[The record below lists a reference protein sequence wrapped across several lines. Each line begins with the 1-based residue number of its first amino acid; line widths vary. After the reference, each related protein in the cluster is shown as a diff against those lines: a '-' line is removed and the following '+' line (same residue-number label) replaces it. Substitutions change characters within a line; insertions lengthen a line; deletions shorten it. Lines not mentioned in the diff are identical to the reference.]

1 MELTIDAK
9 DLATVLALPNRA
21 VPSRP
26 SNPVLTNLLLKAED
40 NTLAVTGSDLG
51 AVTITAKAKASI
63 AVEGEVLLPAKL
75 LTDMVGRMEGN
86 LALNWDPETSQAII
100 IAAPGCSYS
109 LSGQP
114 GEDYPL
120 IERAEGQQLTME
132 ASTLA
137 RALEATLAIVSDDES
152 KQILCG
158 VHLQPASDGLEVAST
173 DGHRLSVFPVA
184 QEALEAFTPVTLPS
198 KGLKALSG
206 HLGKAEGM
214 VAVTLDNTIATNE
227 LDNTIAT
234 FDLGDLVFTTRLLEG
249 QYPEYRRLIP
259 TAFAVETLINRQA
272 WIDALGRIMVVASQK
287 NDIVKHQWNDQ
298 GQLVLEADVQGSSGR
313 ELVGCEASE
322 GQGEDVLGKAKNPMA
337 FNGDYL
343 LDGLK
348 AFGSEQVIL
357 HTNTP
362 TSPATIT
369 APGSSQVY
377 LVMPVQIRDQI

>member
-1 MELTIDAK
+1 MLLTIDAK
-9 DLATVLALPNRA
+9 DLANVLALPNRA

-26 SNPVLTNLLLKAED
+26 SNPVMLNLLLKAED

-63 AVEGEVLLPAKL
+63 AVEGEILLPAKL
-75 LTDMVGRMEGN
+75 LTDMVGRMQGI
-86 LALNWDPETSQAII
+86 LHLTWDTETSQATINTL
-100 IAAPGCSYS
+100 GGKYS

-120 IERAEGQQLTME
+120 IERAEGQQLTLE

-137 RALEATLAIVSDDES
+137 RALESTLVTASDDES

-158 VHLQPASDGLEVAST
+158 VHLQPAADGLEVAST

-214 VAVTLDNTIATNE
+214 VTVT

-234 FDLGDLVFTTRLLEG
+234 FDLGGLVFTTRLLEG

-259 TAFAVETLINRQA
+259 QAFVVETLINRQD

-287 NDIVKHQWNDQ
+287 QGIIRHQWNDQ

-377 LVMPVQIRDQI
+377 LVMPIQIREPA

>member
-1 MELTIDAK
+1 MLLTIDAK
-9 DLATVLALPNRA
+9 DLAAVLALPNRA

-26 SNPVLTNLLLKAED
+26 SNPVTLNLLLKAED

-63 AVEGEVLLPAKL
+63 AVEGEILLPAKL
-75 LTDMVGRMEGN
+75 LTDMVGRMQGI
-86 LALNWDPETSQAII
+86 LHLTWDTETSQATINTL
-100 IAAPGCSYS
+100 GGKYS

-114 GEDYPL
+114 GEEYPL
-120 IERAEGQQLTME
+120 IERAEGQQLILE

-137 RALEATLAIVSDDES
+137 RAVESTLVTASDDES

-158 VHLQPASDGLEVAST
+158 VHLQPVADGLEVAST

-214 VAVTLDNTIATNE
+214 VAVTLDNTIAT
-227 LDNTIAT
+227 

-272 WIDALGRIMVVASQK
+272 WIDALSRIMVVASQK
-287 NDIVKHQWNDQ
+287 QGIIRHQWNDQ

-313 ELVGCEASE
+313 ELVDCEASE

>member
-26 SNPVLTNLLLKAED
+26 SNPVMTNLLLKAEGD
-40 NTLAVTGSDLG
+40 TLAVTGSDLG
-51 AVTITAKAKASI
+51 AVTITAKASASI

-114 GEDYPL
+114 GEEYPL
-120 IERAEGQQLTME
+120 IERAEGQQLTLE

-137 RALEATLAIVSDDES
+137 QALEATLVTVSDDES

-158 VHLQPASDGLEVAST
+158 VDLQPVADGLEVAST

-214 VAVTLDNTIATNE
+214 VAVTLDNTIAT
-227 LDNTIAT
+227 

-272 WIDALGRIMVVASQK
+272 WIDALSRIMVVASQK
-287 NDIVKHQWNDQ
+287 QGIIRHQWNDQ

-313 ELVGCEASE
+313 ELVDCEASE

-343 LDGLK
+343 LDGLRV
-348 AFGSEQVIL
+348 FGSEQVIL

>member
-9 DLATVLALPNRA
+9 DLANVLALPNRA

-26 SNPVLTNLLLKAED
+26 SNPVLTNLLLKAEGD
-40 NTLAVTGSDLG
+40 TLAVTGSDLG
-51 AVTITAKAKASI
+51 AVTITAKASASI
-63 AVEGEVLLPAKL
+63 AVEGEILLPAKL
-75 LTDMVGRMEGN
+75 LTDMVGRMDGN
-86 LALNWDPETSQAII
+86 LALNWDPETSQATINTL
-100 IAAPGCSYS
+100 GSKYS

-114 GEDYPL
+114 GEEYPL
-120 IERAEGQQLTME
+120 IERAEGQQLTLE

-137 RALEATLAIVSDDES
+137 QALEATLVTASNDES

-158 VHLQPASDGLEVAST
+158 VHLQPDADGLEVAST
-173 DGHRLSVFPVA
+173 DGHRLSVFPVV
-184 QEALEAFTPVTLPS
+184 QEGVEAFTPVTLPS
-198 KGLKALSG
+198 KGLEALG
-206 HLGKAEGM
+206 KHLGKAEGM
-214 VAVTLDNTIATNE
+214 VAVT

-259 TAFAVETLINRQA
+259 TAFAVETLINRQD
-272 WIDALGRIMVVASQK
+272 WIDALSRIMVVASQK
-287 NDIVKHQWNDQ
+287 QGIIRHQWNDQ

-313 ELVGCEASE
+313 ELVDCEASE

>member
-51 AVTITAKAKASI
+51 AVTITAKASASI

-114 GEDYPL
+114 GEEYPL
-120 IERAEGQQLTME
+120 IERAEGQQLTLE

-137 RALEATLAIVSDDES
+137 QALEATLAIVSDDES

-158 VHLQPASDGLEVAST
+158 VHLQPVADGLEVAST

-214 VAVTLDNTIATNE
+214 VAVTLDNTIAT
-227 LDNTIAT
+227 

-259 TAFAVETLINRQA
+259 TAFAVETLINRQQ
-272 WIDALGRIMVVASQK
+272 WIDALSRIMVVASQK
-287 NDIVKHQWNDQ
+287 QGIIRHQWNDQ

-313 ELVGCEASE
+313 ELVDCEASE

-377 LVMPVQIRDQI
+377 LVMPIQIREPA

>member
-26 SNPVLTNLLLKAED
+26 SNPVMTNLLLKAEGD
-40 NTLAVTGSDLG
+40 TLAVTGSDLG
-51 AVTITAKAKASI
+51 AVTITAKASASI

-114 GEDYPL
+114 GEEYPL
-120 IERAEGQQLTME
+120 IERAEGQQLTLE

-137 RALEATLAIVSDDES
+137 QALEATLVTASDDES

-158 VHLQPASDGLEVAST
+158 VHLQPVADGLEVAST

-214 VAVTLDNTIATNE
+214 VAVTLDNTIAT
-227 LDNTIAT
+227 

-272 WIDALGRIMVVASQK
+272 WIDALSRIMVVASQK
-287 NDIVKHQWNDQ
+287 QGIIRHQWNDQ

-313 ELVGCEASE
+313 ELVDCEASE

>member
-26 SNPVLTNLLLKAED
+26 SNPVMTNLLLKAEGD
-40 NTLAVTGSDLG
+40 TLAVTGSDLG
-51 AVTITAKAKASI
+51 AVTITAKTAASI

-75 LTDMVGRMEGN
+75 LTDMMGRMDGN
-86 LALNWDPETSQAII
+86 LALNWDPETSQATISTQ
-100 IAAPGCSYS
+100 GSKYS

-114 GEDYPL
+114 GKDYPL
-120 IERAEGQQLTME
+120 IERAEGQQLTLE

-137 RALEATLAIVSDDES
+137 QALEATLAIVSDDES

-173 DGHRLSVFPVA
+173 NGHRLSVFPVA

-214 VAVTLDNTIATNE
+214 VTVT

-234 FDLGDLVFTTRLLEG
+234 FDLGGLVFTTRLLEG

-259 TAFAVETLINRQA
+259 QAFVVETLINRQD

-313 ELVGCEASE
+313 ELVDCEASE

>member
-9 DLATVLALPNRA
+9 DLAAVLALPNRA

-26 SNPVLTNLLLKAED
+26 SNPVLANLLLKAEGD
-40 NTLAVTGSDLG
+40 TLAVTGSDLG
-51 AVTITAKAKASI
+51 AVTITAKTRASI
-63 AVEGEVLLPAKL
+63 AIEGEILLPAKL
-75 LTDMVGRMEGN
+75 LTDMVGRMDGN

-120 IERAEGQQLTME
+120 IERAQGQQLTLE

-137 RALEATLAIVSDDES
+137 RALDATLVTASDDET

-158 VHLQPASDGLEVAST
+158 VHLQPVADGLEVAST
-173 DGHRLSVFPVA
+173 NGHCLSVFPVA
-184 QEALEAFTPVTLPS
+184 QEATEAFTPVTLPS
-198 KGLKALSG
+198 RGLEALSR

-214 VAVTLDNTIATNE
+214 VTVTIEQPADPKLDP
-227 LDNTIAT
+227 TIAT

-259 TAFAVETLINRQA
+259 TAFAVETLLNRQD

-313 ELVGCEASE
+313 ELVGCEASQ
-322 GQGEDVLGKAKNPMA
+322 GQGQDVLGKAKNPMA
-337 FNGDYL
+337 FNGGYL

-369 APGSSQVY
+369 APGSSQVH
-377 LVMPVQIRDQI
+377 LVMPVQIRDPA

>member
-51 AVTITAKAKASI
+51 AVTITAKAAASI
-63 AVEGEVLLPAKL
+63 AVEGEILLPAKL
-75 LTDMVGRMEGN
+75 LTDMVGRMDGN

-137 RALEATLAIVSDDES
+137 RALESTLVTASNDES

-158 VHLQPASDGLEVAST
+158 VHLQPVADGLEVAST

-184 QEALEAFTPVTLPS
+184 QEGVEAFTPVTLPS
-198 KGLKALSG
+198 KGLEALG
-206 HLGKAEGM
+206 KHLAKAEGM
-214 VAVTLDNTIATNE
+214 VTITLDNTIATT

-259 TAFAVETLINRQA
+259 QAFAVETLINRQD